1 MARLC
6 LVGMVVAVG
15 LLTAACGVAEQAQ
28 PGAVTPDMNVT
39 GTVDRGTM
47 PTCPAGEPCDPQ
59 MVAAMLVFSR
69 PGSPDVQVPVRGD
82 GSFAVHLE
90 PGLYS
95 ITPAPPAFHGELQP
109 STVRVPATGAV
120 TLSLHIVGSP

>member
-1 MARLC
+1 MARLR
-6 LVGMVVAVG
+6 LVGMVVAAG
-15 LLTAACGVAEQAQ
+15 LLTAACGATKQAQ
-28 PGAVTPDMNVT
+28 PGAVTPDVNVT
-39 GTVDRGTM
+39 GTIDRGTT

-69 PGSPDVQVPVRGD
+69 PGSPDVQVPVHGD

-95 ITPAPPAFHGELQP
+95 IAPAPPAFHGELQP
-109 STVRVPATGAV
+109 STVQVPAAGAV
-120 TLSLHIVGSP
+120 TLSLHIVRSP